1 VAKPLTIAKLKAHI
15 KRSLKKNNG
24 RVLGLL
30 GLVEN
35 RDLTPEVESLFT
47 FYRNGI
53 PCGYDWV
60 NGNDK
65 LHQLIGEEVKKLK

>member
-1 VAKPLTIAKLKAHI
+1 MKDNLLTMGKLKSHI
-15 KRSLKKNNG
+15 KRGLKRNNG
-24 RVLGLL
+24 QVLGLL

-35 RDLTPEVESLFT
+35 KDLTPEVESLFT

-65 LHQLIGEEVKKLK
+65 LRELINTIRV